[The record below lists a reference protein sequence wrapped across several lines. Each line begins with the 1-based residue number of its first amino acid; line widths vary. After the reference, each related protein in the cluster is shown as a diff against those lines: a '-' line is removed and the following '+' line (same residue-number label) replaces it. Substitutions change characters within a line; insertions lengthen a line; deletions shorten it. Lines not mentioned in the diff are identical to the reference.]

1 MKKIKVA
8 FCLRDMQIG
17 GVESVLIR
25 TIDELLKHKNIDIS
39 IITYVNIKE
48 KTYLEYFNKH
58 KNIKLYS
65 LYPCSWLGT
74 KLPHF
79 FLFRFFMHF
88 IRDVYRNF
96 KRLFF
101 GLRKFKDI
109 DVFIDYHDFGFD
121 KELKKIKNA
130 KKIAWFHS
138 TLNVF
143 VKRKFINKLPV
154 YNNVVVLTDDC
165 KDDLQKLYP
174 QIANKIIRIYNP
186 IDIKSIQEKAKE
198 KNPVRG
204 KYFCCV
210 SRLSGDKDIKTL
222 LNAFDLFYNMNTK
235 PNVKLVL
242 IGGGDKEIEYKN
254 YAKTLKSAK
263 QIMFVGGQKN
273 PFVYMRGAKANV
285 LSSLGEGLPT
295 VLIESAVVGTLNISS
310 NCKYGPRE
318 ILLDGRGG
326 MLFEP
331 GDAEQLS
338 KCFNDVYNK
347 KINVKNMI
355 AQSNKSLKR
364 FDAKEIIKQ
373 IISLIS

>member
-1 MKKIKVA
+1 MKKINIA

-65 LYPCSWLGT
+65 LYPCSWLAT

-79 FLFRFFMHF
+79 FLFRIFVHFM
-88 IRDVYRNF
+88 RDIYRNF

-101 GLRKFKDI
+101 GLHKFKDI
-109 DVFIDYHDFGFD
+109 DVFIDYHDFGFE

-165 KDDLQKLYP
+165 KNDLLKLYP

-186 IDIKSIQEKAKE
+186 VDIKSIQEKATE
-198 KNPVRG
+198 KNAVHG

-210 SRLSGDKDIKTL
+210 SRLSEDKDIKTL
-222 LNAFDLFYNMNTK
+222 LNAFNLFYEINEK
-235 PNVKLVL
+235 PDVKLVL
-242 IGGGDKEIEYKN
+242 IGAGDKEIEYKN
-254 YAKTLKSAK
+254 YAKTLNASK
-263 QIMFVGGQKN
+263 QIIFIGGAKN
-273 PFVYMRGAKANV
+273 PFGYMRGAIANI
-285 LSSLGEGLPT
+285 LSSFGEGLPT
-295 VLIESAVVGTLNISS
+295 VLIEAAVVGTLNIAS
-310 NCKYGPRE
+310 NCKYGPDE
-318 ILLDGRGG
+318 ILLGGRGG

-331 GDAEQLS
+331 GNAEQLA
-338 KCFNDVYNK
+338 KCLNDVYNK
-347 KINVKNMI
+347 KINVKKMI
-355 AQSNKSLKR
+355 VQSNEALKR

-373 IISLIS
+373 IISLIF